1 VEIRAL
7 KPNLTEDLPAGWK
20 AVAVLSETERGAVLR
35 VRGAAGDRVLRIG
48 AEGGAGIAAE
58 ASLFA
63 QVNTP
68 GLVPPE
74 EWGRTPGGRPY
85 LLRPFVEGRHF
96 AEAAQSDAGDH
107 SAAWVRS
114 LLETLGALHA
124 AGLLHRDLK
133 SDNVLVGEQGVFI
146 VDLDLVAT
154 FDGAQGGAGSRY
166 HLAPE
171 VLLGQPPSPA
181 SDLFSLGA
189 MIAFATCGEPDDGFH
204 RVFPAR
210 SFWNASGLDPSG
222 LPGALAPL
230 VRSLVRRH
238 PGDRPA
244 SARDAARLIEGA
256 EGLPPELA
264 LPPMAG
270 RGEALDR
277 VGDRVP
283 ADADDRVTLLIAI
296 EDAEEE
302 PGVLDALQLN
312 LAVRGRRSAAWPI
325 DTPHADVDRV
335 LSELREEGVDVV
347 LARGSALEGGVA
359 PGAILVE
366 LVVASLLSGGG
377 SAPNL
382 LLSLSPAESR
392 ELTALLRRR
401 ALDEELAHL
410 AFVSWPRVSQAEL
423 ARHIVRLSDDSSP
436 ELAAGLA
443 RTLHRRTAGRLSEVN
458 HLLRRAEEDGV
469 LRRDGGS
476 CHLLLSEW
484 PEGPS
489 DLRVEEALRVDLP
502 AGARTLLDA
511 LACLGRRTPRSQ
523 ALAVA
528 GLDVDRGAEAVAT
541 LCARGLLQK
550 SVDED
555 ALLEAADPRSLD
567 LARLELDTGQAR
579 VLHRCAADVLADVG
593 APACRVASQ
602 RLQAAADQSELLDVV
617 RVAESEL
624 GHGRIADV
632 RALLQELRIRHPD
645 VEGLL
650 TERLAVLEAR
660 LELAQGAARD
670 ARRALQQV
678 WSDTLD
684 AAPPAVLLLGA
695 QIAEQMGERSSS
707 RALYE
712 RVMEGPATRAE
723 QLAALTGRGYGLFLD
738 GAWEAVLDLTDG
750 EPKQDDPDEQA
761 ATLLNL
767 RGVALTRLGEHERA
781 EACLASALKRCTH
794 ESAAPARARTAL
806 NIAHLDRRRGRYA
819 DAVASLEDAAAA
831 FTEAGHVQG
840 RALALNNLGV
850 LHRDLGEL
858 AGAKTFLQEA
868 LALRR
873 RVGEAH
879 GAASSLGSYSL
890 VELDAGEIGAALDT
904 IERSR
909 ELLLRGDYRSEL
921 ALSDLSSSIAHALV
935 GRHADAAN
943 ALTGPNAET
952 ARSEHPGLAARAAA
966 VLHLLGGQADIARSE
981 AESACRQAGI
991 SGELAEEFRA
1001 NSLLVALQPEDAEAG
1016 ERLIALAERIGSP
1029 VRRAE
1034 AAWRTRA
1041 QRDPPDAKALEGWL
1055 QLFDQAG
1062 RTDLIS
1068 VVAQALAETL
1078 DTEGDP
1084 AARRAALAR
1093 ATVAGDALTDGLPE
1107 HERAGTLARL
1117 GRISG
1122 GDPVNGPGSGGL
1134 TVEWFLACNRRMA
1147 SEQDLS
1153 GLLLTIVDMAL
1164 ELTGARRSFLVLLDG
1179 ESVDVQVARG
1189 MDESDPEEASF
1200 SRTVVR
1206 EAVATGAPVLS
1217 TDASS
1222 DSRFQSTESIS
1233 SLALRSILCVP
1244 LKLPGERQGALY
1256 IDNDQ
1261 HSAVFDET
1269 DAARVSSLADQAAVA
1284 ITGLRRSAEIEALNH
1299 RLSERV
1305 EFQSDELERTRTLLR
1320 RKGRVA
1326 PVGGIVG
1333 ESEAMQ
1339 RVFAL
1344 VEKLAPTDLPVLVTG
1359 PTGSGKDLVAQALHH
1374 RSRRADGPLVVENVA
1389 ALPANLLESELF
1401 GHVRGA
1407 FTGADRDRPGLFA
1420 EADGGTFFLDE
1431 IGELPMNLQV
1441 KLLRVIESGEVR
1453 PVGGRRSTKVDV
1465 RIVAAT
1471 NRDLLQCMRDETFR
1485 EDLYYRLNAAE
1496 VRLPALADRIEDIP
1510 LLAQHFLD
1518 LLNEKHGTS
1527 KRFEG
1532 DVLAA
1537 LVGRAWPGQ
1546 VRELSNEVARLY
1558 FLSEESISDAE
1569 MVRVVAEE
1577 SSASDPMPSSLR
1589 LEDVERAAIL
1599 RALSASGQR
1608 KDKAAKMLGISR
1620 AGLYAKM
1627 KRLDVNK
1634 TGEGE

>member
-1 VEIRAL
+1 LI
-7 KPNLTEDLPAGWK
+7 D
-20 AVAVLSETERGAVLR
+20 
-35 VRGAAGDRVLRIG
+35 
-48 AEGGAGIAAE
+48 GAG
-58 ASLFA
+58 
-63 QVNTP
+63 
-68 GLVPPE
+68 
-74 EWGRTPGGRPY
+74 
-85 LLRPFVEGRHF
+85 
-96 AEAAQSDAGDH
+96 
-107 SAAWVRS
+107 
-114 LLETLGALHA
+114 
-124 AGLLHRDLK
+124 
-133 SDNVLVGEQGVFI
+133 
-146 VDLDLVAT
+146 
-154 FDGAQGGAGSRY
+154 
-166 HLAPE
+166 
-171 VLLGQPPSPA
+171 
-181 SDLFSLGA
+181 
-189 MIAFATCGEPDDGFH
+189 
-204 RVFPAR
+204 
-210 SFWNASGLDPSG
+210 
-222 LPGALAPL
+222 
-230 VRSLVRRH
+230 
-238 PGDRPA
+238 
-244 SARDAARLIEGA
+244 
-256 EGLPPELA
+256 GLPPALT
-264 LPPMAG
+264 LPPLAG

-277 VGDRVP
+277 VTARVP
-283 ADADDRVTLLIAI
+283 ADPADRVTLLVAI

-302 PGVLDALQLN
+302 AGVLDALQLS
-312 LAVRGRRSAAWPI
+312 LALRGRRAAPWPE
-325 DTPHADVDRV
+325 DTPHAEVDRV
-335 LSELREEGVDVV
+335 LVSLREQGVDAV

-359 PGAILVE
+359 PGSQLVE
-366 LVVASLLSGGG
+366 LVVASLLPASVLPGGAG
-377 SAPNL
+377 APDL
-382 LLSLSPAESR
+382 LLTLSPAESR

-423 ARHIVRLSDDSSP
+423 ERHIGRLSDDSSP
-436 ELAAGLA
+436 ELASGLA
-443 RTLHRRTAGRLSEVN
+443 RSLHRRTAGRLSEIN
-458 HLLRRAEEDGV
+458 HLLGRAEADGV
-469 LRRDGGS
+469 LRCDGGS

-484 PEGPS
+484 PEGPAA
-489 DLRVEEALRVDLP
+489 LHVEEALRVELP
-502 AGARTLLDA
+502 DGARTLLDA
-511 LACLGRRTPRSQ
+511 LACLGRRTPRAQ

-528 GLDVDRGAEAVAT
+528 GLDAEAGEEAVAT
-541 LCARGLLQK
+541 LCARGLIAK
-550 SVDED
+550 SPDEE
-555 ALLEAADPRSLD
+555 ALLEATDPRSLD
-567 LARLELDTGQAR
+567 LARRELDPERAR
-579 VLHRCAADVLADVG
+579 GLHRRAADVLTEAG
-593 APACRVASQ
+593 APACRVATQ
-602 RLQAAADQSELLDVV
+602 RLHGAARDNELIDVV
-617 RVAESEL
+617 RIAEGEL
-624 GHGRIADV
+624 GRGRIADV
-632 RALLQELRIRHPD
+632 RALLQTLRAVHPD
-645 VEGLL
+645 PTGALA
-650 TERLAVLEAR
+650 ERLAVLEAR
-660 LELAQGAARD
+660 LEIAQGAARD
-670 ARRALQQV
+670 ARRALQEV
-678 WSDTLD
+678 WTEGLD

-695 QIAEQMGERSSS
+695 QIAEQTGERAAS

-712 RVMEGPATRAE
+712 RVMKGPATRAE
-723 QLAALTGRGYGLFLD
+723 HLAALTGRGYGLFLD
-738 GAWEAVLDLTDG
+738 GAWEAVLDLTEG
-750 EPKQDDPDEQA
+750 EPKPDDPDDLA

-781 EACLASALKRCTH
+781 EASLAAALQRCTH

-806 NIAHLDRRRGRYA
+806 NLAHLDRRRGRYA
-819 DAVASLEDAAAA
+819 EAVASLEDAAAA

-850 LHRDLGEL
+850 LQRDLGEL
-858 AGAKTFLQEA
+858 TRARALLQEA

-890 VELDAGEIGAALDT
+890 VELDAGQVGAALDT

-921 ALSDLSSSIAHALV
+921 ALSDLSSAIAHALV
-935 GRHADAAN
+935 GRHADAAD
-943 ALTGPNAET
+943 ALEGPNAEV

-966 VLHLLGGQADIARSE
+966 VLHLLGGQTDIARRE

-1001 NSLLVALQPEDAEAG
+1001 AALLVALQPEAAEGGA
-1016 ERLIALAERIGSP
+1016 RLVELAERIGSP

-1041 QRDPPDAKALEGWL
+1041 LRDPPDAKTLEGWL
-1055 QLFDQAG
+1055 DLFDQAG

-1068 VVAQALAETL
+1068 VVAQALAATF
-1078 DTEGDP
+1078 DSEGDP

-1093 ATVAGDALTDGLPE
+1093 ATVAADALTDGLPE

-1122 GDPVNGPGSGGL
+1122 GDPVEGPGSGGL

-1153 GLLLTIVDMAL
+1153 GLLLAIVDMAL
-1164 ELTGARRSFLVLLDG
+1164 ELTGARRGFLVLLDG

-1189 MDESDPEEASF
+1189 MDDNDPEEANF

-1206 EAVATGAPVLS
+1206 EAVATGTPVMS

-1244 LKLPGERQGALY
+1244 LKLPGDRQGALY

-1284 ITGLRRSAEIEALNH
+1284 ITGLRRSAEIEALNR

-1305 EFQSDELERTRTLLR
+1305 EFQADELERTRTLLR

-1333 ESEAMQ
+1333 ESDAMQ
-1339 RVFAL
+1339 RVFGL
-1344 VEKLAPTDLPVLVTG
+1344 IEKLAPTDLPVLVTG
-1359 PTGSGKDLVAQALHH
+1359 PTGSGKDLVAHALHE
-1374 RSRRADGPLVVENVA
+1374 RSQRADGPLVVENVA

-1453 PVGGRRSTKVDV
+1453 PVGGRRATKVDV

-1471 NRDLLQCMRDETFR
+1471 NRDLLECVRDETFR

-1496 VRLPALADRIEDIP
+1496 LRLPALADRIEDIP

-1518 LLNEKHGTS
+1518 SLNEKHGTA
-1527 KRFEG
+1527 KTL
-1532 DVLAA
+1532 DDTVLAA

-1558 FLSEESISDAE
+1558 FLSDEILADAD
-1569 MVRVVAEE
+1569 MVRVAAEDTTT
-1577 SSASDPMPSSLR
+1577 ADPMPASLK
-1589 LEDVERAAIL
+1589 LEDVEHAAIL
-1599 RALSASGQR
+1599 RALAAAGQR

-1627 KRLDVNK
+1627 KRLGVQ
-1634 TGEGE
+1634 GSGGAE